1 MPPPRK
7 ATSKPKKT
15 SVLSSPQV
23 SETQSTVRRQ
33 ATKEKKAEKQKKRA
47 LKATYQENPDDFE
60 NEPSELHSDTDHDED
75 TMFSDHAL
83 QTKLSSN
90 TKVLAFSMGKM
101 PPVSHITSGNARQL
115 KAPTLDSDN
124 TNDDEE
130 SSGDDSDKN
139 DYPQSDAGASQT
151 DEKDGNTIE
160 EQMSATRASKRLLDT
175 EEAATVA
182 MKMKKLSDGSRYL
195 SRVKVADF
203 DDVSKDILVTAIS
216 LFRCLIVTKA
226 PFPDSIADETMLG
239 KDAWREACQL
249 KGVNIKLTPLAIKML
264 LKRTSHVRGELK
276 TKMRSL
282 TRTFFGFRSSESRD
296 IIRQNR
302 DLAEALKDGSSFV
315 FKDWKA
321 KTGIYKTELLQDG
334 INVMWFANRNDEGI
348 VYNQFFNPMPIKLI
362 ALMLTTIE
370 CCIDE
375 WMQGVKE
382 DIRFTAITYGSVYNN
397 HLNSLQR
404 FDERT
409 APYKLF
415 ERICD
420 NLHDVARFH
429 AGVVDTP
436 TTFSDASRISD
447 EAIEDAIREHQLQE
461 ESGRRG

>member
-7 ATSKPKKT
+7 ATSKPQKT
-15 SVLSSPQV
+15 SVLSSPQENYRV
-23 SETQSTVRRQ
+23 SETQSTVHHQ

-60 NEPSELHSDTDHDED
+60 NEPLELHSDTDRDED

-115 KAPTLDSDN
+115 KVPTLDSNN
-124 TNDDEE
+124 TNDVEE

-139 DYPQSDAGASQT
+139 NYPQSDAGTSQT
-151 DEKDGNTIE
+151 DEEDGNTIE
-160 EQMSATRASKRLLDT
+160 EQMPATRASKRLLDT
-175 EEAATVA
+175 EEAAT
-182 MKMKKLSDGSRYL
+182 
-195 SRVKVADF
+195 VADF

-239 KDAWREACQL
+239 KDAWHEACQL

-264 LKRTSHVRGELK
+264 LKRTSHVCGELK

-282 TRTFFGFRSSESRD
+282 TQTFFGFWSSESRD
-296 IIRQNR
+296 VIRQNC

-315 FKDWKA
+315 FKRRRGYTRPSYS
-321 KTGIYKTELLQDG
+321 KTVSMSCGLQTE
-334 INVMWFANRNDEGI
+334 ATRAS

-382 DIRFTAITYGSVYNN
+382 DIRFTAIAYGSVYHN

-404 FDERT
+404 FDKRT

-447 EAIEDAIREHQLQE
+447 EAIEDAIQEHQLQE